1 MMESKAICVTDGS
14 VKNWAEAVFIVF
26 YRLFMQIFDC
36 FHRLF
41 VQIFIVF
48 HRPFVQYSKKIVFL

>member
-26 YRLFMQIFDC
+26 YRLFMHIFDC
-36 FHRLF
+36 SQPPVDSAAVITGR
-41 VQIFIVF
+41 QRKEIF
-48 HRPFVQYSKKIVFL
+48 